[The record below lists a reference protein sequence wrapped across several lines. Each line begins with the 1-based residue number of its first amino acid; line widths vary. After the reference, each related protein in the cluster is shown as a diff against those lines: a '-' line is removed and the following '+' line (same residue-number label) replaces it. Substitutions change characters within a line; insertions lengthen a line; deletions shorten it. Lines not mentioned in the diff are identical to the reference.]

1 VTELLKSDSIC
12 ESYAQMKKGPVFLT
26 RSVSTACFSHYMQ
39 HRVSILVRRLLLNVP
54 ILVRRLLLTVFFD
67 SQCSYAQSQTAVAWD
82 QGSVW
87 PTFSNGESRNVEWPH
102 FFTTVQFVNFA
113 SLLGIYW
120 HACTIALESFG
131 SRGFAP
137 DTNWVWLICSY
148 HLPSS

>member
-1 VTELLKSDSIC
+1 MTELLKSDSIC

-113 SLLGIYW
+113 SFRCILACNIAITIIWWLGL
-120 HACTIALESFG
+120 CPRT
-131 SRGFAP
+131 
-137 DTNWVWLICSY
+137 WLVAHIVPY
-148 HLPSS
+148 DSSVLM